1 MAHYVQRLVG
11 TLALVAMTSPLWAQ
25 DIAVLGLLADRAM
38 VKVDGETHILKVSES
53 YDDITLIAVS
63 SQEARLLIN
72 GKERVFGLG
81 QDRGGVQKKAEGSD
95 SVEITANASRQ
106 FITSGMINGRLVE
119 FLVDTG
125 ANTVSMNR
133 KDAARLGVDYRR
145 LGTIGMSSTANGNV
159 KNWCLFLDKVKV
171 GAITVTSVEAT
182 VRDTDDDVPVLL
194 GMSFLGR
201 LKLEH
206 NENRLKLTAK

>member
-1 MAHYVQRLVG
+1 MAHYVQRLAGVIS
-11 TLALVAMTSPLWAQ
+11 LIAFAAPLWAQ

-38 VKVDGETHILKVSES
+38 VKIDGETHILKVGES
-53 YDDITLIAVS
+53 YEDIALIAVS
-63 SQEARLLIN
+63 SQEARLRIK
-72 GKERVFGLG
+72 GKEQVFGLG
-81 QDRGGVQKKAEGSD
+81 QDRGGVQKKEENSD
-95 SVEITANASRQ
+95 SVEISANARRQ
-106 FITSGMINGRLVE
+106 FITSGMINGRVVE

-145 LGTIGMSSTANGNV
+145 LGTVGMSATANGNV
-159 KNWCLFLDKVKV
+159 KNWHVLLDKVKV
-171 GAITVTSVEAT
+171 GSITVISVDAT
-182 VRDTDDDVPVLL
+182 IRDTEDDMPVLL

-201 LKLEH
+201 VKLEH